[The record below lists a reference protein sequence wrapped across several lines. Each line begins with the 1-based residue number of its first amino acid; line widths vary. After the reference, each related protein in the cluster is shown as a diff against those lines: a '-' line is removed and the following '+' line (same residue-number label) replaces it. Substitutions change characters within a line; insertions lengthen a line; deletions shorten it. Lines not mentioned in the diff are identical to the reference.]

1 MFNQVLLCFSF
12 FRRSPSSV
20 NFHLIFGELLTDT
33 LKAAI
38 IDELERHAPRHVID
52 RKEMF
57 EVGDLMLIA
66 KSCNV
71 SLHPVNYTHTDPSI
85 IPSIKPTQTAGVSP
99 SLSKSFLFTVISP
112 VQ

>member
-1 MFNQVLLCFSF
+1 M
-12 FRRSPSSV
+12 

-38 IDELERHAPRHVID
+38 IEELERHAPRHVID
-52 RKEMF
+52 RTEMF

-71 SLHPVNYTHTDPSI
+71 SLHPVNYTLADDSV
-85 IPSIKPTQTAGVSP
+85 IPSIRPTATDSISP
-99 SLSKSFLFTVISP
+99 SLSEFKPNIVVLTFFISSSLSSM
-112 VQ
+112 QI